1 MITII
6 IIQRTLRV
14 RTQSV
19 KIFDFECSIRGSK
32 SKILSSQ
39 IPDLNWKPSVYKTDA
54 LPIVLIWQCP
64 FLFKRFAFRCPQRGT
79 QGSAFGIEASFGA
92 PDGAL
97 NNKSI

>member
-32 SKILSSQ
+32 SLILSSQ

-54 LPIVLIWQCP
+54 LPIVLIWLIRNVTKGKI
-64 FLFKRFAFRCPQRGT
+64 FDLR
-79 QGSAFGIEASFGA
+79 SAIA
-92 PDGAL
+92 
-97 NNKSI
+97 

>member
-19 KIFDFECSIRGSK
+19 KIFDFECSIRGWK
-32 SKILSSQ
+32 STPLGGSQ

-54 LPIVLIWQCP
+54 LPIVLIWLIRNVTKGKI
-64 FLFKRFAFRCPQRGT
+64 FDLR
-79 QGSAFGIEASFGA
+79 SAIA
-92 PDGAL
+92 
-97 NNKSI
+97 

>member
-54 LPIVLIWQCP
+54 LPIVLIWLIRNVTKGKI
-64 FLFKRFAFRCPQRGT
+64 FDLR
-79 QGSAFGIEASFGA
+79 SAIA
-92 PDGAL
+92 
-97 NNKSI
+97 

>member
-1 MITII
+1 MFF
-6 IIQRTLRV
+6 
-14 RTQSV
+14 TQKV
-19 KIFDFECSIRGSK
+19 G
-32 SKILSSQ
+32 SQ

-64 FLFKRFAFRCPQRGT
+64 FLFK
-79 QGSAFGIEASFGA
+79 GSAFGTNGTFGA